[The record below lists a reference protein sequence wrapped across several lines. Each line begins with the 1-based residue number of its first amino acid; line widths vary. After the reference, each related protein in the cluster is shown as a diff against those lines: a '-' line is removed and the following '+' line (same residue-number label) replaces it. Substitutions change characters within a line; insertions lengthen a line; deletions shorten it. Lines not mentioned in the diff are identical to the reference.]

1 MTVTLAFNKLD
12 IRDYNRCIEHM
23 INHGSPCDFCE
34 DLEECKG
41 EGKDVTIGCDEWM
54 LRHQTITPVD
64 VNTALTPEDVNKED
78 GADDG
83 KRISIVGSE
92 S

>member
-1 MTVTLAFNKLD
+1 MVTLAFNKLD

-34 DLEECKG
+34 DLEECKA

-54 LRHQTITPVD
+54 LRHQTLTPAD
-64 VNTALTPEDVNKED
+64 VNEEDKT
-78 GADDG
+78 DDG
-83 KRISIVGSE
+83 QRISIIGSK